1 MRWTVPAALGTAV
14 VALAGAAWLG
24 LSGDGGPASSGRAE
38 AAPLPPAEPAT
49 LSIADGAVGVAPD
62 APLVVTA
69 PQGERLGS
77 VLVAA
82 PGAAVAGVFSAD
94 RRTWTGTGHLK
105 FATSYTVTAVTTAAA
120 KATPAKK
127 HATFQT
133 ADPTGSPIDF
143 QQIAPDDGSVDG
155 VAQPVVLDFAAPVT
169 DRAAVENS
177 LKVTSVPAQPGHW
190 SWVSDS
196 RVDYR
201 PEAFWQPGTK
211 VTVQMAL
218 NGLSAGNG
226 EYGTADKTLSFT
238 VGRDQETVANVATHQ
253 AVVYRDGKVFGTFPF
268 SGGMPGLDTWGGTF
282 AVMDKVTDLR
292 MDSETAGLG
301 DAYDI
306 PDVKWD
312 VHLTDSGTYVHAAP
326 WSVGDQGVD
335 NVSHGCIGT
344 SDEKAEW
351 FYDNT
356 IPGDVVKVINSP
368 RTGAPGNGYN
378 DFTASWSQWL
388 AGSAVPGA
396 E

>member
-38 AAPLPPAEPAT
+38 AAPLPPAKPAT

-143 QQIAPDDGSVDG
+143 EQIAPDDGSVDG
-155 VAQPVVLDFAAPVT
+155 VAQPVVLDFADPVT

-218 NGLSAGNG
+218 DGLSAGNG